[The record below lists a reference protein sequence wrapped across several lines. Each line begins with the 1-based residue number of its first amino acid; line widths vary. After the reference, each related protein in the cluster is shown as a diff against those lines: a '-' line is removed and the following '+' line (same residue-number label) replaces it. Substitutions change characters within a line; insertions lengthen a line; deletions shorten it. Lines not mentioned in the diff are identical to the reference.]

1 MENESKKTTPGVLT
15 GVVVDRNLLLD
26 VEAAL
31 HAVTE
36 RAGFR
41 VFLHDC
47 HELATAALADVRHAR
62 LAEQREW
69 VRADASHVEQV
80 RTLQATLAA
89 TRDELE
95 FERATLKEA
104 YRLREAADHRAAEAR
119 ALEEALATARSE
131 LETARRDLAA
141 CELSIKPTE
150 HRAAKAEMLLE
161 EARRVAKNTVE
172 ESNRQINAERRLN
185 EEANAEANRLRNQ
198 LRMVRE
204 VVVALTKGTP

>member
-47 HELATAALADVRHAR
+47 HEFVTAALADVRHAR

-89 TRDELE
+89 TSWSLS
-95 FERATLKEA
+95 A
-104 YRLREAADHRAAEAR
+104 RAAEAR

>member
-1 MENESKKTTPGVLT
+1 MENESKKMAPGVLT

-47 HELATAALADVRHAR
+47 HELVTAALADVRHAR
-62 LAEQREW
+62 LAEQCDW

-89 TRDELE
+89 
-95 FERATLKEA
+95 
-104 YRLREAADHRAAEAR
+104 
-119 ALEEALATARSE
+119 ARSE

-150 HRAAKAEMLLE
+150 HRAEKAEMLLE